1 MNNTNNT
8 HSYRLT
14 TTVPAVLREGD
25 DLGVTRGS
33 NLVMGDGG
41 TEESSSSVVR
51 WVVLEVLP
59 PLRVLR
65 TDCFRR
71 CGRCLRTSVPFLVS
85 MDIMRVS

>member
-1 MNNTNNT
+1 M
-8 HSYRLT
+8 
-14 TTVPAVLREGD
+14 
-25 DLGVTRGS
+25 
-33 NLVMGDGG
+33 VMGEGG

-51 WVVLEVLP
+51 WAALDVLP

-85 MDIMRVS
+85 IDMTTVSLSSPRPAGVRGASRHHGERR